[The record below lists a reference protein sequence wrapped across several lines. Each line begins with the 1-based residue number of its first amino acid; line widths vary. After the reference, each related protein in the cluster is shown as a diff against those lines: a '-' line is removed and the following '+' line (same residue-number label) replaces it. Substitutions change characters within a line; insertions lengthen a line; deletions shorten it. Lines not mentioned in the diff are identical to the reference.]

1 MQARRQFSRRREAGG
16 VRSPRPQGPAGIA
29 EPAAAQPRA
38 RPGAH
43 DASGRRAAR
52 VVAADGAL
60 AEGVARARARAAGR

>member
-1 MQARRQFSRRREAGG
+1 

-43 DASGRRAAR
+43 DAGGRRVAELVA
-52 VVAADGAL
+52 AADGAL
-60 AEGVARARARAAGR
+60 AEGAARARARAAGR